1 MNTQH
6 VCNQTHL
13 KHDKSHD
20 IFSNQVGKD
29 GGIGKMRPVV
39 TGKGK
44 DTTQPV
50 YPWFSVNEQTVLISI
65 EQGEQYIEGS
75 RATNRTWTYIANS
88 EHSANTYIIGLDQT
102 QLYL

>member
-13 KHDKSHD
+13 KHDESHD
-20 IFSNQVGKD
+20 IFPNQVGKD

-50 YPWFSVNEQTVLISI
+50 YP
-65 EQGEQYIEGS
+65 
-75 RATNRTWTYIANS
+75 
-88 EHSANTYIIGLDQT
+88 
-102 QLYL
+102 

>member
-1 MNTQH
+1 MSNSFYCTIIKCSPTTEQHNISEAKKSQMNTQH

-13 KHDKSHD
+13 KHDESHD
-20 IFSNQVGKD
+20 ILPNQVGKD

-50 YPWFSVNEQTVLISI
+50 YP
-65 EQGEQYIEGS
+65 
-75 RATNRTWTYIANS
+75 
-88 EHSANTYIIGLDQT
+88 
-102 QLYL
+102 